1 VLEKWLRNEQ
11 RQAHSDVLEV
21 RQVIA
26 DAEVEGD
33 DLDAW
38 LGHELMRNYF
48 SPANRDLLVTTL
60 KDLGIS
66 QLADHVLANKLP
78 DDQKVRVGE
87 FGEALVG
94 AVLRK
99 LRHYTVPILKLR
111 YKHRPNAPVQGAD
124 LMAFRLSKNPP
135 IIAVPEVKTRTLR
148 KRPDYDVGK
157 EAHDSLASALSTLDA
172 SIEFV
177 AARLADQ
184 GNTALAARVMA
195 LLTEM
200 PKVIERHVF
209 VVQED
214 SQWHDRVIDKLSEVV
229 TEATEVTII
238 RMAKVK
244 ERIATTYEAA
254 ARAVHPDGRS
264 SSAAATSETPSA

>member
-1 VLEKWLRNEQ
+1 
-11 RQAHSDVLEV
+11 
-21 RQVIA
+21 
-26 DAEVEGD
+26 
-33 DLDAW
+33 
-38 LGHELMRNYF
+38 
-48 SPANRDLLVTTL
+48 
-60 KDLGIS
+60 
-66 QLADHVLANKLP
+66 
-78 DDQKVRVGE
+78 
-87 FGEALVG
+87 
-94 AVLRK
+94 
-99 LRHYTVPILKLR
+99 
-111 YKHRPNAPVQGAD
+111 
-124 LMAFRLSKNPP
+124 
-135 IIAVPEVKTRTLR
+135 
-148 KRPDYDVGK
+148 
-157 EAHDSLASALSTLDA
+157 
-172 SIEFV
+172 
-177 AARLADQ
+177 
-184 GNTALAARVMA
+184 MA